1 MNAPLLPR
9 PHFFVGGRGSLE
21 CLFSPLSLFIA
32 LSVGI
37 HRGGMGSA
45 QKRCLLLRRREKNA
59 GMTRRGGEERRNLDG
74 RLTCGRRRRERGG
87 GPGLQQTTAVVVA
100 AARCLE
106 VGNRWRRLILHT
118 RELRQRRRREGEEE
132 EEEDAS
138 NEATTFFAPRGRTI
152 NLRGEEA
159 GKRLNRCRGV
169 GAENR
174 TGTSRFR

>member
-32 LSVGI
+32 RSAGI

-45 QKRCLLLRRREKNA
+45 QKRCRRLLLLRRREKNA

-87 GPGLQQTTAVVVA
+87 GPGLQQTTAVVVV

-106 VGNRWRRLILHT
+106 VGNRWRRLILHKG
-118 RELRQRRRREGEEE
+118 ELRQRRRREGE

-138 NEATTFFAPRGRTI
+138 NEATTFFAPRERTI
-152 NLRGEEA
+152 NLRG
-159 GKRLNRCRGV
+159 GRGRQK
-169 GAENR
+169 AEPM
-174 TGTSRFR
+174 